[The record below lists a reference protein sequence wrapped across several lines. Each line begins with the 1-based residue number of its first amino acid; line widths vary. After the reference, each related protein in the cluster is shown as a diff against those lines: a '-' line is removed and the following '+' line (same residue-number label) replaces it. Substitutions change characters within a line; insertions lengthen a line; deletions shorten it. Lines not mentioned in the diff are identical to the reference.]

1 MLGGADNPNGELL
14 SYIIGADTIQT
25 KHRIVTQMTINIIKN
40 VRCGIIAPPLPYGG
54 YRATIMLSRHYSRAL
69 G

>member
-1 MLGGADNPNGELL
+1 MFPCWSRSTQSESL
-14 SYIIGADTIQT
+14 TIQT

-54 YRATIMLSRHYSRAL
+54 YRATIMLSKHYSRAL